1 MSLSIYGGISMFKT
15 LIFSFPVDFSKI
27 VIKYL
32 KDIILRKRLWL
43 LKATNLYGISFSD
56 KFMTKIRATFQ
67 QFDDDLFDLRIC
79 FK

>member
-1 MSLSIYGGISMFKT
+1 MFKT

-32 KDIILRKRLWL
+32 KDIILRKRLRL
-43 LKATNLYGISFSD
+43 LKATNPCGISFSD